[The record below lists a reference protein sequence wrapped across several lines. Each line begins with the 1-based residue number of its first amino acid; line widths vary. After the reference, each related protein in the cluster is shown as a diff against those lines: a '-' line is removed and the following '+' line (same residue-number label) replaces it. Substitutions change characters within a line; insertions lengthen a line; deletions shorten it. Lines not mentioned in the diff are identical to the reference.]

1 MGSEMCIRDRLSSE
15 LTMDHLLLGK
25 WFYMAFVGTLQVAVM
40 FLWASQVF
48 SVELMTHL
56 DGFLMMTISTS
67 LAVSGFGL
75 FMATLCQ
82 SRSQL
87 NGVSTVLVLTMSAL
101 GGSMVPRY
109 LMSDSL
115 QKIGLFTFNAWAIDG
130 YDKIFWREL
139 PVNALAPQ
147 LAVLTL
153 SGVVFLSLARLL
165 AVRWETR

>member
-1 MGSEMCIRDRLSSE
+1 M
-15 LTMDHLLLGK
+15 
-25 WFYMAFVGTLQVAVM
+25 
-40 FLWASQVF
+40 
-48 SVELMTHL
+48 
-56 DGFLMMTISTS
+56 
-67 LAVSGFGL
+67 
-75 FMATLCQ
+75 
-82 SRSQL
+82 
-87 NGVSTVLVLTMSAL
+87 LVLTMSAL